1 MITSDKYK
9 IHWWGIGANGSATMF
24 WAFTNMFDM
33 PSKKGAGGRR
43 NNYDN
48 NSFKN
53 GYKKI
58 VSTRN
63 PYEWIT
69 AVLFDHNQLD
79 NFEDYLTDNLMNLE
93 LMKQVKQWEE
103 DGFTPDYFIKCDDM
117 YGSLLEIPELKA
129 KTEELGDE
137 LFFTI
142 NTPDYDE
149 LGKGR
154 QRLVEGGW
162 KQYWNQELVDNVL
175 SNKYLKRL
183 FDLTGYDEDSW
194 K

>member
-24 WAFTNMFDM
+24 WTLTNLFNM

-48 NSFKN
+48 NSFKK

-58 VSTRN
+58 VNTRN

-79 NFEDYLTDNLMNLE
+79 NFDVYLKNNLMNLE
-93 LMKQVKQWEE
+93 LMRQVKEWEK
-103 DGFTPDYFIKCDDM
+103 DGFTPDYFINCDDM
-117 YGSLLEIPELKA
+117 YGSLLKIPELKA
-129 KTEELGDE
+129 KAEELGDE
-137 LFFTI
+137 LFFTV
-142 NTPDYDE
+142 NTPDYDT

-154 QRLVEGGW
+154 QRLVKGGW

-175 SNKYLKRL
+175 ANKYLKRL
-183 FDLTGYDEDSW
+183 FDLTGYDEESW